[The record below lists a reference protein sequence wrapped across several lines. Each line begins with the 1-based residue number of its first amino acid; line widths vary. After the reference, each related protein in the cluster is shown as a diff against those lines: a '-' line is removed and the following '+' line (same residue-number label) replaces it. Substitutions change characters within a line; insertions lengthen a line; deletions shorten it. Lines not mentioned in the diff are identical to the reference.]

1 MPYYVYVIL
10 CDDGSFYTGYTK
22 NVKSRLRLHM
32 NGKGAR
38 YTRMHKPKKLVYAEQ
53 FESRAEAM
61 RREKRLKKL
70 GHQQKRELVKLQ
82 DSKKN
87 KRKTTA
93 SKTIRNLR
101 NGNDKN
107 RCTDKESLH

>member
-22 NVKSRLRLHM
+22 NVKSRLQLHM

-70 GHQQKRELVKLQ
+70 GHQQKRKLVKLQ